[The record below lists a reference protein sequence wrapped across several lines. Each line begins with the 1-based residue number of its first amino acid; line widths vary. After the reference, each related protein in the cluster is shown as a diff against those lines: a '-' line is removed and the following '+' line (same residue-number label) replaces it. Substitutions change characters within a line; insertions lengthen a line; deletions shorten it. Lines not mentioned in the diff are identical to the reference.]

1 MISLGMVTIDTPN
14 PLALANW
21 WAMQLGGEVQPSD
34 TEYFYTVAAPGVPG
48 LLGFQHVDD
57 PTPGKNRLHL
67 DFNYPAGSD
76 RLPVIAAFV
85 AAGATHLERHDY
97 EGFGWDRFEDP
108 DGNQFCVGDPH

>member
-1 MISLGMVTIDTPN
+1 MNAYGTVDE
-14 PLALANW
+14 ANS
-21 WAMQLGGEVQPSD
+21 AIGVVL
-34 TEYFYTVAAPGVPG
+34 AAPGVPG